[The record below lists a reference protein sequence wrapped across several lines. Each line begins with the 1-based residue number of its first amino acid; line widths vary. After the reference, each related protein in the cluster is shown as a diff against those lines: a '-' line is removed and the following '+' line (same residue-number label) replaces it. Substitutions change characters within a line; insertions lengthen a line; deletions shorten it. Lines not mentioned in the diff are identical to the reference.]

1 MRRLALALA
10 AVALPTA
17 ASAQTMRCIQQDQAA
32 ALVTFALPSL
42 VQGLAQHCGPEL
54 PRNSYL
60 LGNATALADRYRP
73 DAAAAWP
80 TARAAI
86 AGIFSQFLGQ
96 DMPPEMNS
104 DLVRQLAEPLLGNL
118 LAKRIST
125 TDCVAVDSA
134 ISAAAVLP
142 GRNVGR
148 LAVVAITLAD
158 RKDKGIAG
166 VLHICRPET
175 RP

>member
-1 MRRLALALA
+1 MKRLALVLA
-10 AVALPTA
+10 AFALPSA
-17 ASAQTMRCIQQDQAA
+17 VSAQTLRCIEQDRAA

-42 VQGLAQHCGPEL
+42 VQGLAQRCGPEL
-54 PRNSYL
+54 PGNSYL
-60 LGNATALADRYRP
+60 MANSGALADRYRP

-96 DMPPEMNS
+96 EMHS

-125 TDCVAVDSA
+125 ADCVAVDTA
-134 ISAAAVLP
+134 ISAAAMLP

-148 LAVVAITLAD
+148 LAIVAIMLAD
-158 RKDKGIAG
+158 KKDKGIAG
-166 VLHICRPET
+166 VLHICRPEIQ
-175 RP
+175 P

>member
-10 AVALPTA
+10 AFALPAA
-17 ASAQTMRCIQQDQAA
+17 ASAQSLRCLPQDQAA
-32 ALVTFALPSL
+32 ALVTFARPSL
-42 VQGLAQHCGPEL
+42 VQGVAQRCGPEL
-54 PRNSYL
+54 PRDAYL
-60 LGNATALADRYRP
+60 VANATVLADRYRP

-96 DMPPEMNS
+96 EMPAEMNS
-104 DLVRQLAEPLLGNL
+104 DLVRQLAEPLLGDL

-125 TDCVAVDSA
+125 GDCVAADSA
-134 ISAAAVLP
+134 ITAAAALP

-148 LAVVAITLAD
+148 LAVVAILLAD

-166 VLHICRPET
+166 VLHICRPEI

>member
-1 MRRLALALA
+1 MRRLALVLA
-10 AVALPTA
+10 AFALPTA
-17 ASAQTMRCIQQDQAA
+17 VSAQTLRCIEQDQAA

-42 VQGLAQHCGPEL
+42 VQGLAQRCGPEL

-60 LGNATALADRYRP
+60 LANSSALADRYRP

-86 AGIFSQFLGQ
+86 AGIFTQFLGQ
-96 DMPPEMNS
+96 DMPPEMNG

-125 TDCVAVDSA
+125 ADCVAVDSA

-142 GRNVGR
+142 GRNIGR

-158 RKDKGIAG
+158 KKDKGIAG
-166 VLHICRPET
+166 VLHICRPEA

>member
-1 MRRLALALA
+1 MKRLALALA
-10 AVALPTA
+10 AFALPSA
-17 ASAQTMRCIQQDQAA
+17 VSAQTLRCIQQDQAA

-42 VQGLAQHCGPEL
+42 VQGLAQRCGPEL
-54 PRNSYL
+54 RSNSYL
-60 LGNATALADRYRP
+60 MANAGALADRYRP

-80 TARAAI
+80 AARTAI
-86 AGIFSQFLGQ
+86 AGIFTQFLGQ
-96 DMPPEMNS
+96 EMPPEMNS

-125 TDCVAVDSA
+125 TDCVAADSA

-148 LAVVAITLAD
+148 LAIVAIMLAD

-166 VLHICRPET
+166 VLHICRPEI

>member
-1 MRRLALALA
+1 MKRLALAAAALA
-10 AVALPTA
+10 MPAATSAQGLRCMPQEQA
-17 ASAQTMRCIQQDQAA
+17 AS
-32 ALVTFALPSL
+32 LVTFALPSL
-42 VQGLAQHCGPEL
+42 VQGLAQRCGPEL
-54 PRNSYL
+54 PRTAYL
-60 LGNATALADRYRP
+60 PANADALADRYRP

-80 TARAAI
+80 SARTAI
-86 AGIFSQFLGQ
+86 AGIFTQVLGQ
-96 DMPPEMNS
+96 EMPPEMNS

-125 TDCVAVDSA
+125 SDCAAADTA
-134 ISAAAVLP
+134 ISAAAALP

-148 LAVVAITLAD
+148 LAIVAIMLAD

-166 VLHICRPET
+166 VLHICRPEI

>member
-10 AVALPTA
+10 AFALPTA
-17 ASAQTMRCIQQDQAA
+17 VSAQTLRCIEQDQAA

-42 VQGLAQHCGPEL
+42 VQGLAQRCGPEL

-60 LGNATALADRYRP
+60 LANSTALADRYRP

-86 AGIFSQFLGQ
+86 AGIFTQFLGQ
-96 DMPPEMNS
+96 DMPPEMNG

-125 TDCVAVDSA
+125 ADCVAVDSA

-142 GRNVGR
+142 GRNIGR

-158 RKDKGIAG
+158 KKDKGIAG
-166 VLHICRPET
+166 VLHICRPEA

>member
-1 MRRLALALA
+1 MKRLALALA
-10 AVALPTA
+10 ALALPA
-17 ASAQTMRCIQQDQAA
+17 SASAQALRCIPQDQAA

-42 VQGLAQHCGPEL
+42 VGGLAQRCGPEL
-54 PRNSYL
+54 PRASYL
-60 LGNATALADRYRP
+60 MANSTALADRYRP

-86 AGIFSQFLGQ
+86 AGIFTQFLGQ
-96 DMPPEMNS
+96 EMPAEMNG
-104 DLVRQLAEPLLGNL
+104 DLVRQLAEPLLGSL

-125 TDCVAVDSA
+125 TDCLAVDSA
-134 ISAAAVLP
+134 ISAAAALP

-158 RKDKGIAG
+158 KKDKGIAG
-166 VLHICRPET
+166 VLHICRPEM

>member
-1 MRRLALALA
+1 MRRFALALA
-10 AVALPTA
+10 ALALPTA
-17 ASAQTMRCIQQDQAA
+17 VSAQNLRCIPQDQAA

-42 VQGLAQHCGPEL
+42 VQGLAHRCGPEL
-54 PRNSYL
+54 GGNSYL
-60 LGNATALADRYRP
+60 MANAGALADRYRP

-80 TARAAI
+80 TARTAI

-96 DMPPEMNS
+96 DMPKEMNS

-125 TDCVAVDSA
+125 ADCVAVDTA
-134 ISAAAVLP
+134 ISAAAMLP
-142 GRNVGR
+142 GRNVGE
-148 LAVVAITLAD
+148 LAIVAVTLAD
-158 RKDKGIAG
+158 KKDKGIAG
-166 VLHICRPET
+166 VLHICRPES